1 MESRQFQIFMKGEHP
16 SQLTGMSRGKANPN
30 RERDISGSSS
40 QRMVGDTLGARHVRL
55 AHRRFAEL
63 QYQVRRT
70 PRLANGATNIDQE
83 NIMKSL
89 VIVIKSYY
97 IREYVSHRTRIM
109 YPSLAYVR
117 CISGVSLMAFS

>member
-1 MESRQFQIFMKGEHP
+1 VSLVWLVVVDEDGVTSISKFFMKGEDP

-40 QRMVGDTLGARHVRL
+40 QRVVGDTLVARHVRL

-70 PRLANGATNIDQE
+70 PSFKGIEWPD
-83 NIMKSL
+83 
-89 VIVIKSYY
+89 
-97 IREYVSHRTRIM
+97 
-109 YPSLAYVR
+109 
-117 CISGVSLMAFS
+117 